1 MSQATCKLDFSSVS
15 SGGSL
20 FPYGLFV
27 CFQFSSSSVATSP
40 ELLEES
46 VKMAVATK
54 SYKQIPDLLQP
65 KEVSCKEKN
74 PFSFLSAFT
83 LGYRTQVVD
92 EMLQSFIP
100 LKPHSRLKNTY
111 HYLLTYTLQSSE
123 PFPLAL
129 ATIQRTL
136 RSGCTPFPQTHLLLS
151 SAWID
156 YRWHSRSVPSILLEM
171 NSIGYRPDSGT
182 CNFII
187 TSLCAVNQ
195 LEEAVEVIRGMVKT
209 ACIPDVES
217 YCTVIA
223 AFSALR
229 KTDKAVTLLKEMVG
243 KLNISPRQGTLVKL
257 AASFRANKEIWRAA
271 KMIEFLEQKGFH
283 IGFEC
288 YELVVEG
295 CLECREFILAGKM
308 AMLMTDKGYI
318 PYIKVRQKVVE
329 GLAEVGEWRLA
340 CAVRHK
346 FAELNS

>member
-1 MSQATCKLDFSSVS
+1 M
-15 SGGSL
+15 
-20 FPYGLFV
+20 
-27 CFQFSSSSVATSP
+27 
-40 ELLEES
+40 ES

-54 SYKQIPDLLQP
+54 SYEQIPDLLQS
-65 KEVSCKEKN
+65 KEKTCNAKN

-83 LGYRTQVVD
+83 VSHRTQVVD

-111 HYLLTYTLQSSE
+111 HYLLTNTLQSSQ

-129 ATIQRTL
+129 ATLQRAL
-136 RSGCTPFPQTHLLLS
+136 RSGFTPVPQTYLLLS

-156 YRWHSRSVPSILLEM
+156 SRSHSRSVPSILLEM
-171 NSIGYRPDSGT
+171 ESIGYHPDSGT

-187 TSLCAVNQ
+187 KSLCAVNQ
-195 LEEAVEVIRGMVKT
+195 LEEAIEVIRGMVKT
-209 ACIPDVES
+209 VCFPDFES

-229 KTDKAVTLLKEMVG
+229 QTDNAVTLLKEMVG

-257 AASFRANKEIWRAA
+257 ASSLRANKEIWRAA
-271 KMIEFLEQKGFH
+271 EMIEFLEQKGFH
-283 IGFEC
+283 VGFEC

-308 AMLMTDKGYI
+308 AMLMTDKGHI

-329 GLAEVGEWRLA
+329 GLAEVGEWKLA